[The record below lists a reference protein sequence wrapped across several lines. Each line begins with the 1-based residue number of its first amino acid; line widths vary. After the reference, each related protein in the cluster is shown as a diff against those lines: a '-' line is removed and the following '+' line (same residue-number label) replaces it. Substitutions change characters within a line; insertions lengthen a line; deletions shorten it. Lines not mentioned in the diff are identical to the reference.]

1 MNTDWETK
9 NFGLYLYGIFP
20 EIIPDTFDI
29 KGLDGK
35 PVHSQSVDGFTFLYS
50 QACQEKYLASR
61 RNLLTHE
68 RVLEQTMHEG
78 FHVLLPL
85 RFGLVV
91 KDWETIISQLIN
103 PHKEQLH
110 KLFEKL
116 AGRREVSIKILW
128 DAKAELQAM
137 MESNRELKQ
146 QRDNMEG
153 KKLSMEEV
161 IQIGQL
167 IESNLQARKQAV
179 IEVFTEQLNPLAE
192 EIVVSEPM
200 TEEMIYNAAFLIPW
214 NSEPLFSE
222 RLESIDKKFGT
233 RLRIRYNNFTAPYT
247 FALLD
252 S

>member
-1 MNTDWETK
+1 MNTDLDTK
-9 NFGLYLYGIFP
+9 NFRLYLYGIFP

>member
-1 MNTDWETK
+1 
-9 NFGLYLYGIFP
+9 
-20 EIIPDTFDI
+20 
-29 KGLDGK
+29 
-35 PVHSQSVDGFTFLYS
+35 
-50 QACQEKYLASR
+50 LASR

-68 RVLEQTMHEG
+68 KVLEQTMDAG
-78 FHVLLPL
+78 FRVLLPL

-91 KDWETIISQLIN
+91 KDWETIMSQLIN
-103 PHKEQLH
+103 PHKDQLNQ
-110 KLFEKL
+110 LFQKL
-116 AGRREVSIKILW
+116 AGKREVSIKIFW
-128 DAKAELQAM
+128 DAKAELQTM
-137 MESNRELKQ
+137 MESHQDLKQ

-167 IESNLQARKQAV
+167 IEINLLARKQAV
-179 IEVFTEQLNPLAE
+179 IEVFSQELNPFAQ
-192 EIVVSEPM
+192 EIVVSDPM

-214 NSEPLFSE
+214 ESESEFSE
-222 RLESIDKKFGT
+222 RVEVIDQKFGD

>member
-1 MNTDWETK
+1 MNTDLDAK